1 MDVLS
6 TLIHLGYPRTKA
18 RKAVRKAVK
27 KIPNW
32 STHDFGKL
40 FRAAMKM
47 LR

>member
-6 TLIHLGYPRTKA
+6 TLIHLGYPRAKA

-40 FRAAMKM
+40 FRASMKA